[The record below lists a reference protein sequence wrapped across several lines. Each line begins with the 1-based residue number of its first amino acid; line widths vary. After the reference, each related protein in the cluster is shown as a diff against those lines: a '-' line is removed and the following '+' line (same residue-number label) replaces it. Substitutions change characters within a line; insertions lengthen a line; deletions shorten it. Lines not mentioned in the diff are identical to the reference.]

1 MAYELPQKPLHSA
14 ISTSRILHRWVKYQ
28 GNKSFICPVHD
39 IHCYYA
45 DTHILHFLS
54 TTAIGTC
61 LVHYIAWHN
70 ILHTL
75 DLLCTLI
82 YTSGSKINN
91 FAGWDQF
98 QLHTLRHML
107 VHVLQ
112 TQYKRLQAG
121 TWRGSLLFSFIVTA
135 WWISV
140 CHLCVF

>member
-61 LVHYIAWHN
+61 LVHYIAWHS
-70 ILHTL
+70 IFHTL
-75 DLLCTLI
+75 HLDKAPWDHINWGSFLFKYSRQNINGCKLVLEEVYCHIFLI
-82 YTSGSKINN
+82 SQHCN
-91 FAGWDQF
+91 F
-98 QLHTLRHML
+98 ML
-107 VHVLQ
+107 VNFMYCRIL
-112 TQYKRLQAG
+112 
-121 TWRGSLLFSFIVTA
+121 I
-135 WWISV
+135 
-140 CHLCVF
+140 C